1 MEKFN
6 KLICYLLALANF
18 AKDIHYSCHGE
29 SFYGK
34 HLFAD
39 RIQENMY
46 EYIDQIK
53 EICILGNDEEPLPS
67 GEYLSRATSL
77 IPAKSDNDDL
87 ENFRSMK
94 ALMLNT
100 LTHIESMDGMTVGEE
115 NLIGNIAQDVQNN
128 LGLVNQQVK
137 E

>member
-18 AKDIHYSCHGE
+18 AKDIHYSCHGDA
-29 SFYGK
+29 FYGK

-46 EYIDQIK
+46 EFIDQIK
-53 EICILGNDEEPLPS
+53 EICILGNNEEPLPS

-77 IPAKSDNDDL
+77 IPQKSNDDL
-87 ENFRSMK
+87 ENFKSMQ

-100 LTHIESMDGMTVGEE
+100 LTHIENMESLTVGEE
-115 NLIGNIAQDVQNN
+115 NLVGNIAQDIQNN
-128 LGLVNQQVK
+128 LGLVNLQVK
-137 E
+137 G

>member
-6 KLICYLLALANF
+6 KLICYLLALATF

-29 SFYGK
+29 SFTVSIICRPY
-34 HLFAD
+34 
-39 RIQENMY
+39 QENMY

>member
-18 AKDIHYSCHGE
+18 AKDIHYSCHGAV
-29 SFYGK
+29 FYGE

-53 EICILGNDEEPLPS
+53 EICILGNEEEPLPS
-67 GEYLSRATSL
+67 GEYISRAANL
-77 IPAKSDNDDL
+77 IPQKSKIDL

-100 LTHIESMDGMTVGEE
+100 LTHIEGMDGMTRGEE
-115 NLIGNIAQDVQNN
+115 NLIGNIAQDIQNN
-128 LGLVNQQVK
+128 LGLVNLQVK

>member
-18 AKDIHYSCHGE
+18 AKDIHYSCHGDA
-29 SFYGK
+29 FYGK

-39 RIQENMY
+39 RIQENLY
-46 EYIDQIK
+46 EFIDQIK
-53 EICILGNDEEPLPS
+53 EICILGNEEEPLPS

-77 IPAKSDNDDL
+77 IPAKSASDL
-87 ENFRSMK
+87 ENFKSMQ
-94 ALMLNT
+94 ALMLNA
-100 LTHIESMDGMTVGEE
+100 LTHIENMDGLTVGEE
-115 NLIGNIAQDVQNN
+115 NLIGNIAQDIQNN
-128 LGLVNQQVK
+128 LGLVNLQCK

>member
-18 AKDIHYSCHGE
+18 AKDIHYSCHGDA
-29 SFYGK
+29 FYGK

-39 RIQENMY
+39 RIQENLY
-46 EYIDQIK
+46 EFIDQIK
-53 EICILGNDEEPLPS
+53 EICILGNEEEPLPS

-77 IPAKSDNDDL
+77 IPPKSDNDL
-87 ENFRSMK
+87 ENFKNMQ

-100 LTHIESMDGMTVGEE
+100 LTHIESMDGLTVGEE
-115 NLIGNIAQDVQNN
+115 NLIGNVAQDIQNN
-128 LGLVNQQVK
+128 LGLVNLQVK
-137 E
+137 

>member
-6 KLICYLLALANF
+6 KLICFLLALANF

-39 RIQENMY
+39 RIQKNLY
-46 EYIDQIK
+46 EFIDQIK
-53 EICILGNDEEPLPS
+53 EICILSNDEEPLPS
-67 GEYLSRATSL
+67 GEYLLKATSY
-77 IPAKSDNDDL
+77 IPAKAADDR
-87 ENFRSMK
+87 ENFKSMQ

-100 LTHIESMDGMTVGEE
+100 LTHIESMDGLTIGEE
-115 NLIGNIAQDVQNN
+115 NLIGNIAQDIQNN
-128 LGLVNQQVK
+128 LGLVNLQCK
-137 E
+137 D

>member
-6 KLICYLLALANF
+6 KLICYLLALAYF

-34 HLFAD
+34 HEFAD
-39 RIQENMY
+39 RIQENLY

-53 EICILGNDEEPLPS
+53 EICILGNEEEPLPS

-100 LTHIESMDGMTVGEE
+100 LNHIEDMEILTRGEE
-115 NLIGNIAQDVQNN
+115 NLIGNIAQDIQNN
-128 LGLVNQQVK
+128 LGLVNLQIK
-137 E
+137 D

>member
-18 AKDIHYSCHGE
+18 AKDIHYSCHGP
-29 SFYGK
+29 SFYGE

-39 RIQENMY
+39 RIRENLY
-46 EYIDQIK
+46 DFIDQIK
-53 EICILGNDEEPLPS
+53 EICILGNEEEPLPS
-67 GEYLSRATSL
+67 REYLSRATSL
-77 IPAKSDNDDL
+77 IPQKSNDDL

-100 LTHIESMDGMTVGEE
+100 LTHIEGIDGMTRGEE
-115 NLIGNIAQDVQNN
+115 NLIGNIAQDIQNN

>member
-18 AKDIHYSCHGE
+18 AKDIHYSCHGDA
-29 SFYGK
+29 FYGK
-34 HLFAD
+34 HEFAD
-39 RIQENMY
+39 RLADGEDN
-46 EYIDQIK
+46 YIDQIK

-77 IPAKSDNDDL
+77 IPLKSDKDR
-87 ENFRSMK
+87 ENFFSMK
-94 ALMLNT
+94 ALMLNA
-100 LTHIESMDGMTVGEE
+100 LTHLEEMDGMTRGEE
-115 NLIGNIAQDVQNN
+115 NLIGNIAQDIQQN
-128 LGLVNQQVK
+128 LGLVNRQVK

>member
-6 KLICYLLALANF
+6 KLICYILALANF

-34 HLFAD
+34 HEFAD
-39 RIQENMY
+39 RIQENLY

-53 EICILGNDEEPLPS
+53 EIGILGNDEEPLPS

-77 IPAKSDNDDL
+77 IPRKSNEDS

-100 LTHIESMDGMTVGEE
+100 LTHLEGMDGMTVGEE
-115 NLIGNIAQDVQNN
+115 NLIGNIAQDIQNN
-128 LGLVNQQVK
+128 LGLVNLQIK
-137 E
+137 D